1 MKLAKVRGGGVPLEA
16 RLSSAAASAA
26 ITRSSVSRPAA
37 SIAPSSSAPALGA
50 EQRIAWGGAAV
61 LEVPETTTT
70 SGASAPTISPTQKQ
84 RARPTQTRTRGVD
97 RAATDRA
104 RRKESLEER
113 RASGRFGTS
122 GLRMLRKQNP
132 WLMPSASQH
141 GSHTNRLSDRLS
153 GARHLDGQLNSS
165 GGGGS
170 GGGNGERVAERS
182 GVGAV
187 GARRDS
193 RITFAS
199 LHGGGGGTSA
209 AAGGEHGGSDSE
221 HGSAH
226 SAHSGHSSH
235 HSHSGTDSEGGSS
248 AHDHHGGA
256 HSGHSGHDD
265 SGDSA
270 HEGSADHGTPFRR
283 AQVPLTYE
291 QAADAVA
298 ALKTGYGP
306 KQLYS
311 GAATYR
317 ALIDAGAQ
325 FTVQVDLN
333 GQAVP
338 GPTMMNVVSATTV
351 KKKKKGGR
359 KKGHKKGGA
368 TGHKKKKKKKKKK

>member
-1 MKLAKVRGGGVPLEA
+1 VHEI
-16 RLSSAAASAA
+16 AAA
-26 ITRSSVSRPAA
+26 
-37 SIAPSSSAPALGA
+37 
-50 EQRIAWGGAAV
+50 
-61 LEVPETTTT
+61 

-113 RASGRFGTS
+113 RASGRFGIS

-141 GSHTNRLSDRLS
+141 HMLNGTHTNRLSDRLS

-165 GGGGS
+165 SGGGG
-170 GGGNGERVAERS
+170 GGGEGVAERS

-226 SAHSGHSSH
+226 SAHSRHSSH

-368 TGHKKKKKKKKKK
+368 KTGHKKKKKKKK